1 MYTMKNTIL
10 ISILIS
16 LFTSF
21 KTSAQQDEVQIDIVP
36 FMLRLDS
43 LGYDTLNTDLICSIG
58 RQFNYYGHNDKG
70 NALIEYILS
79 KKDSLTDEDYHD
91 WSVLNTKNG
100 NYAIAIDKLE
110 KAMAE
115 NPEEIGPY
123 YGWVLL
129 YYYRDYEYALQ
140 ILEQVDAYT
149 PNFADAPSGEDVHY
163 LKGLC
168 HMQMQHPQKAINEF
182 NIYINNLATTHGE
195 DFVDVYTFVQKGRCL
210 TKLGQYEE
218 AIESFKKAITYYEDC
233 TEAYYFMGLTQIEMD
248 KQTEACH
255 NFNSALDMI
264 NKGEKSNDVYVELFH
279 EIYPQQIEQTIIE
292 NCK

>member
-1 MYTMKNTIL
+1 MNNAIL
-10 ISILIS
+10 ITILIS

-21 KTSAQQDEVQIDIVP
+21 KTEAQQDEVQIDVTP

-43 LGYDTLNTDLICSIG
+43 LGVDTLDHDLVCSIG
-58 RQFNYYGHNDKG
+58 RRFNYYGHNDKG
-70 NALIEYILS
+70 NALIEYTLS
-79 KKDSLTDEDYHD
+79 KKDTLTDEDYHD

-110 KAMAE
+110 KAMDN

-123 YGWVLL
+123 YGWVIL
-129 YYYRDYEYALQ
+129 YYYRDYEKALK

-149 PNFADAPSGEDVHY
+149 PNFSDAPSGEDIHY

-168 HMQMQHPQKAINEF
+168 HMQMQHPQKAIDEF
-182 NIYINNLATTHGE
+182 NTYINNLATTHGE

-210 TKLGQYEE
+210 TQLGRFEE
-218 AIESFKKAITYYEDC
+218 AITSFQKAIRYYEDC
-233 TEAYYFMGLTQIEMD
+233 TEAHYFMGITQM
-248 KQTEACH
+248 KMNNQLEACL
-255 NFNSALDMI
+255 NFNIALDMI
-264 NKGEKSNDVYVELFH
+264 NRGEKSNDVYVELFH
-279 EIYPQQIEQTIIE
+279 EIYPDQIQQKINE